1 MTAANMLAR
10 PSSINSKTTSM
21 IWLRQP
27 LTIFILLGVMLFAI
41 DRIWNGPPQPLD
53 GAHNIVVTT
62 TQQQT
67 LLDAFRTEAGRNPT
81 PEETR
86 QRLDRWIEEE
96 VLYREALALN
106 LDRKDLIVHR
116 QLTQKMRFLLNE
128 SANAPTP
135 TDAQL
140 QIWLDQHMERYGKP
154 TTISFDQVFLGR
166 GQHGAHLQ
174 QDAAAIVAKLAAQPD
189 QFIGLGDPFLQGQ
202 HVDNISPI
210 NLRRDF
216 GAAFATA
223 VESLQ
228 KSVWSNPITSGFGL
242 HLVRIT
248 DRRDFQ
254 PVPLSEVR
262 DRVLTDFQLAQH
274 VTITQ
279 QSVDALK
286 KKYRVEFETPAR

>member
-1 MTAANMLAR
+1 MN
-10 PSSINSKTTSM
+10 
-21 IWLRQP
+21 WLRQP
-27 LTIFILLGVMLFAI
+27 LTIFILLGVALFAV
-41 DRIWNGPPQPLD
+41 DRAWNGAPEPLD
-53 GAHNIVVTT
+53 SAHQIVVTAS
-62 TQQQT
+62 QQQT
-67 LLDAFRTEAGRNPT
+67 LLEAFRAEAGRNPT

-128 SANAPTP
+128 YANVPVP

-140 QIWLDQHMERYGKP
+140 QVWLDQHRERYGKP

-166 GQHGAHLQ
+166 GEHGGHLQ
-174 QDAAAIVAKLAAQPD
+174 KDADEVAAKLAAQPD
-189 QFIGLGDPFLQGQ
+189 QFIGLGDPFPQGQ
-202 HVDNISPI
+202 HVDNVSPTA
-210 NLRRDF
+210 LRQDF

-223 VESLQ
+223 VQALPQST
-228 KSVWSNPITSGFGL
+228 WSRPITSGFGL

-248 DRRDFQ
+248 NRRDFQ
-254 PVPLSEVR
+254 PVPLAEVR
-262 DRVLTDFQLAQH
+262 ERVRTDYLLAQRAQ
-274 VTITQ
+274 ITR

-286 KKYRVEFETPAR
+286 KKYHIEYEAPAS